1 MTATDRPVA
10 SAPAVPGTTRVTARA
25 LERLAVYLVR
35 DAAHVHQR
43 EVVVRLADA
52 GGALKVSVTVP
63 VAVGG
68 GVTGSI
74 ADRGDRL
81 RRAVIAGMRDL
92 GSRTVDAVDVR
103 YSGVHRAPERR
114 AR

>member
-10 SAPAVPGTTRVTARA
+10 APAVPGTTRVTARA

-35 DAAHVHQR
+35 DSAHVHQR
-43 EVVVRLADA
+43 EVAVQLADA
-52 GGALKVSVTVP
+52 GGALRVSVTVP

-68 GVTGSI
+68 GATGSI
-74 ADRGDRL
+74 KDRGDRL
-81 RRAVIAGMRDL
+81 RRDVIAGMRDL
-92 GSRTVDAVDVR
+92 GSRTVDTVDVR
-103 YSGVHRAPERR
+103 YSGLRRVTERR